1 MGAGREPPF
10 GDDEAVILDLLRR
23 HGERSGISGRFGHGE
38 ILPRLRYDRIAHYPG
53 MKKPRAETGARLTYS
68 VD

>member
-10 GDDEAVILDLLRR
+10 GDDEAVVLDLLRR
-23 HGERSGISGRFGHGE
+23 HGERPGISGGFGHGG
-38 ILPRLRYDRIAHYPG
+38 ILPRLRHDRIAPHPG
-53 MKKPRAETGARLTYS
+53 MKKPRADIGAGLNFS